1 MTKSYKEYLSDIT
14 TFVFDFDGVF
24 TDGTVQIS
32 GDGSFSRSLN
42 VKDSYAI
49 QYAVKKGFRIAIISG
64 GSLGPLTPSFKKLGV
79 TNLYFETSNKLTVYQ
94 EFLES
99 TKLNADEVLFMGDDI
114 PDFELMKVAGV
125 STCPADAAEEIK
137 RVSHYVSRKKGGRG
151 CIRDIIEQTMK
162 VQGNWFDKDATE
174 W

>member
-1 MTKSYKEYLSDIT
+1 MTKSYKEYLSQIK

-49 QYAVKKGFRIAIISG
+49 QYAAKKGIRIAIISG
-64 GSLGPLTPSFKKLGV
+64 GALGPLKPSFEKLGV
-79 TNLYFETSNKLTVYQ
+79 TNLYFETSNKLEVYQ
-94 EFLES
+94 DFVQ
-99 TKLNADEVLFMGDDI
+99 THGLNQDEILFMGDDI
-114 PDFELMKVAGV
+114 PDYELMKQAGV
-125 STCPADAAEEIK
+125 STCPGDASEEIK
-137 RVSHYVSRKKGGRG
+137 RVSHYVSSKNGGKG

-162 VQGNWFDKDATE
+162 VQGVWFEKDAVE